1 MLDKKISSLIKILG
15 KNLSFIAFSSFFFLI
30 HDSAFGHSGGLN
42 SSGCHGGS
50 KPYHCHRAPSEMV
63 GNRLRCDLGSRSED
77 CQKSPPIVPK
87 TNPQSETV
95 IKRINP
101 LQVDQE
107 KLEISQYK
115 MSSAAK
121 QAKLPIEII
130 RNIQLRL
137 KFMGLYG
144 GLIDGVLGPET
155 ALAIETFLIIN
166 SLPTNDYSST
176 KFLTAI
182 GVIE

>member
-1 MLDKKISSLIKILG
+1 MVDKKINSQIKVLG
-15 KNLSFIAFSSFFFLI
+15 KNLAFIAFSSIFLLI
-30 HDSAFGHSGGLN
+30 YHSAFGHSGGLN

-77 CQKSPPIVPK
+77 CQKSPPIAPK
-87 TNPQSETV
+87 TNSQSETE
-95 IKRINP
+95 IKRIKL
-101 LQVDQE
+101 LQIDQK

-121 QAKLPIEII
+121 QTKLPIEVI

-137 KFMGLYG
+137 KLMGLYG

-155 ALAIETFLIIN
+155 ALAIETFLIMN

-182 GVIE
+182 GAIE